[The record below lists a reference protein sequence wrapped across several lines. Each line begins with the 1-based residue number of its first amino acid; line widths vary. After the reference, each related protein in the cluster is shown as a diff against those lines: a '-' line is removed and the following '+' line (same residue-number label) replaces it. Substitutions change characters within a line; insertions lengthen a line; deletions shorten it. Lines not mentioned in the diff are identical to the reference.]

1 MITFPNAKINL
12 GLDIVER
19 RDDGYHNIETLFM
32 PIPLHDALEIVPARA
47 EARATLQCHG
57 RKVDCPMEKNLVYRA
72 WALMHD
78 AHGVP
83 PVEMHLYKHIPDG
96 AGLGGGS
103 SDATATLLMLNR
115 MFDLALDDEALAA
128 LAVKLGADCP
138 FFVYNRPMMATGIG
152 DVLTPVDVS
161 LAGMTLLLVAPAVYV
176 STREAYSGV
185 TPARP
190 AVPLAERIA
199 APLPCWQATVKNDFE
214 PTVMA
219 AHPLLAQ
226 IKATLLDCGACYA
239 AMSGSGCSV
248 FGLFDSDKVA
258 DNTARQLGSH
268 ATFVMKM

>member
-19 RDDGYHNIETLFM
+19 RADGYHDIETVFM
-32 PIPLHDALEIVPARA
+32 PIPLHDALEIVPARDNSDT
-47 EARATLQCHG
+47 TLMCHG
-57 RKVDCPMEKNLVYRA
+57 RTVDCPPEKNLVYRA
-72 WALMHD
+72 WALMRD
-78 AHGVP
+78 EHGVP

-115 MFDLALDDEALAA
+115 MFSLGLDHNQIAL
-128 LAVKLGADCP
+128 LAVRLGADCP
-138 FFVYNRPMMATGIG
+138 FFVYNRPMLATGIG
-152 DVLTPVDVS
+152 DKLTDINVS
-161 LAGMTLLLVAPAVYV
+161 LAGLTMVLVAPAVYV
-176 STREAYSGV
+176 STREAYAGV
-185 TPARP
+185 TPHRP
-190 AVPLAERIA
+190 AVPLSERIA
-199 APLPCWQATVKNDFE
+199 APLPGWQATVTNDFE

-219 AHPLLAQ
+219 VHPLLSEV
-226 IKATLLDCGACYA
+226 KATLLAHGAAYA

-258 DNTARQLGSH
+258 DDAARHLDNH